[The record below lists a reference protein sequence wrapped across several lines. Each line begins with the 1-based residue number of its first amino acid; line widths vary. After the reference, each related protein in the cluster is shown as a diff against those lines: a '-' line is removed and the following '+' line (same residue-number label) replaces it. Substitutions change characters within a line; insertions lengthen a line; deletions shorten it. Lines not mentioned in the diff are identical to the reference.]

1 MTIRS
6 SLRNPASTGNE
17 SLRTQPGRPMLKYY
31 DRPITGT
38 GLTLRDDSQ
47 PISDRTVWIDLV
59 NPTVEEDKAL
69 EAALG
74 ISIPTR
80 AEMREIESSSR
91 LYSENGTSYMTAFI
105 VYDIEAAIPKSS
117 TVTFILAGQRV
128 VTVRYA
134 EPKAFPMYLAR
145 ADKGISPCYS
155 GASVMMGLIETLISR
170 KADLIERIQD
180 EVEALTHQLFDI
192 KGGQQSRNRRLD
204 VVLKAT
210 GKQGDKVASAQEA
223 AMSMERL
230 LNYFQQTLRQ
240 HNGDDQ
246 VLSRIE
252 AARHDIASL
261 NDHMRFLSDRTSFLL
276 SATLGMITTEQ
287 NQIIKLFSVMAV
299 ILMPPTLV
307 ASIYGMNFRH
317 MPELGWELGYPTAI
331 GLMFLSAL
339 IPFVYFKRKGWL

>member
-1 MTIRS
+1 MLTI
-6 SLRNPASTGNE
+6 
-17 SLRTQPGRPMLKYY
+17 Y

-38 GLTLRDDSQ
+38 GLTKRDGSQ
-47 PISDRTVWIDLV
+47 PIGDRTVWIDLV

-74 ISIPTR
+74 VSIPTR
-80 AEMREIESSSR
+80 AEMREIEASSR

-105 VYDIEAAIPKSS
+105 VYDIEAAMPKSS

-145 ADKGISPCYS
+145 ADKGIAPCNS

-170 KADLIERIQD
+170 KADLIERVQD
-180 EVEALTHQLFDI
+180 EVEVLTAQLFDI
-192 KGGQQSRNRRLD
+192 KGGQQNRNRRLD
-204 VVLKAT
+204 VILKAT
-210 GKQGDKVASAQEA
+210 GKEGDMVASAQEA

-230 LNYFQQTLRQ
+230 LNYFQQSVKR
-240 HNGDDQ
+240 HSGDEAIIQ
-246 VLSRIE
+246 RIE
-252 AARHDIASL
+252 SAKHDIGSL

-299 ILMPPTLV
+299 MLMPPTLV

-317 MPELGWELGYPTAI
+317 MPELGWEMGYPMAL
-331 GLMFLSAL
+331 GLMLLSAL
-339 IPFVYFKRKGWL
+339 VPFVYFKRKGWL